1 MDVTSR
7 QRDHIIEFQVK
18 SLVRSVPGPM
28 MVAVL
33 RYEMPSVKDKR
44 AQVIGR
50 CERVMIRHD
59 IVGVRKEKVI
69 LIVTGPFPF
78 SLGLRLETR

>member
-50 CERVMIRHD
+50 CERVMISVCH
-59 IVGVRKEKVI
+59 G
-69 LIVTGPFPF
+69 
-78 SLGLRLETR
+78 